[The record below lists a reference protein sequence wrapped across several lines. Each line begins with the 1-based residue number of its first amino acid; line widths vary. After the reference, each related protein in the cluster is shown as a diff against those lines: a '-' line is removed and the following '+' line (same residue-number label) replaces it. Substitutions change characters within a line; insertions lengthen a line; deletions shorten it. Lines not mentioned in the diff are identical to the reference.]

1 MANKKELVI
10 GIDIGTHAVKVCQL
24 QPSGKEG
31 YRLLA
36 AGSAALPA
44 EAVEDG
50 DLKEPKA
57 VGKTV
62 AALLKNLQV
71 KGKKVGVSI
80 SGYSVIVKKINLE
93 QMSDEELRKYIAMEA
108 EQYIPFDSKDIYLD
122 FQRLPARKAGSDRQD
137 IMLVAAKKEVVNHYL
152 DMLAGL
158 KLNPVLVD
166 VDGFALSNIWGIVT
180 SSNVNVA
187 LIDIGASKMNIN
199 IIADGVS
206 VVARDVAVGSAQL
219 TNRIAVDLDVD
230 YDLAEKIKLG
240 AVSVPEHEAKIRG
253 IFTKV
258 CSQWAMEIRKAVD
271 LYRSNNQKR
280 SLSHIVLS
288 GGGAKVSGLSEY
300 IAKEI
305 DLPVQ
310 VFDPFDR
317 IQVDEKRFDRQ
328 FLAALG
334 PEMAIAAGLA
344 IRPATL

>member
-1 MANKKELVI
+1 
-10 GIDIGTHAVKVCQL
+10 
-24 QPSGKEG
+24 
-31 YRLLA
+31 
-36 AGSAALPA
+36 
-44 EAVEDG
+44 
-50 DLKEPKA
+50 
-57 VGKTV
+57 
-62 AALLKNLQV
+62 
-71 KGKKVGVSI
+71 
-80 SGYSVIVKKINLE
+80 
-93 QMSDEELRKYIAMEA
+93 MEA

-152 DMLAGL
+152 DMLAAL

-328 FLAALG
+328 FTKDFFIFNEPTQEYDPTHIHPYLIPRSKFRI
-334 PEMAIAAGLA
+334 PEVTGDKELDFEQTT
-344 IRPATL
+344 RSEERRVGKECRSRWSPYH